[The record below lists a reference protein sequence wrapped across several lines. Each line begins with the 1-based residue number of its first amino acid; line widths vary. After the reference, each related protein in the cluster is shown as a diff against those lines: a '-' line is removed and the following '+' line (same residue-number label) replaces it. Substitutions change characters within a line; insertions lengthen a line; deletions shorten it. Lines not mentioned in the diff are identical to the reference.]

1 MMAIARPVRLWRVR
15 PTPEQPLELPTLADG
30 HGWIQMIQGQI
41 TVQNE
46 HDTRHSMTRGD
57 GLGWSSRADQPRTI
71 EAVTSDT
78 DILLFDLH

>member
-1 MMAIARPVRLWRVR
+1 MAIARPVRLWRVR

-71 EAVTSDT
+71 QAATSDT
-78 DILLFDLH
+78 DVLLFNLH